1 MNTPTNTPTT
11 GLDGFEQMLRERMH
25 RLADHAPATV
35 PAPGEV
41 RVNAAAEPRRGR
53 RAAGIG
59 AAIALVAG
67 GAGLTG
73 IALQS
78 AAEPGGADSPEA
90 AVREFAGALADEDL
104 LGMIDVTL
112 PEEVTALRAAF
123 EDITFQAKR
132 IGLLDEAFALD
143 GVAGVD
149 VTVDGLGLTTT
160 PIDSDL
166 VAVTSTNGTIG
177 AIFDA
182 TAFPLGRLIGGD
194 SAMQIDDGSTTFD
207 LATGPITLVTMQR
220 GDGWYVSM
228 GMSIAEAIRQANG
241 SAPPESVGIIAE
253 GSTSPEAAAEAF
265 FDRLAQLD
273 LTSASAL
280 VAPGEGDV
288 FRRYASLWLPPAQQA
303 LSDAG
308 SSGLSIEVSGLQF
321 ERIADSGGRV
331 TLRPTAFVIDGTTP
345 AGWNTQNSTGV
356 VMTPEWPTVIGTPD
370 GAGVWILDPGVV
382 PPATIDGLGEPVPY
396 ESDAAQALFTN
407 GEFNSTYAIP
417 DGTIIAFVDETA
429 APADPQPFR
438 IVRSDDCTTMSG
450 TPFSDIAASAPG
462 SERIDDNTVRTCADD
477 GAFGVGSALLLFA
490 GSGSLSNL
498 PPLTLVNDDGQWFVS
513 PIGTIAAQVLES
525 MRSLPEDVNIIDVPL
540 LPLYAGAIARAQLDQ
555 YFLYTADVSAPCR
568 AIGEDDGSGHLRT
581 VADPAFADV
590 LACTRAMGYSDG
602 GFGTVE
608 TSSSGVDAAV
618 AIEEVPAS
626 TMPATVD
633 SVQYPPPT
641 TPVTTSP

>member
-41 RVNAAAEPRRGR
+41 RVNAVTEPRRGR

-59 AAIALVAG
+59 AAIALIAG

-90 AVREFAGALADEDL
+90 AVREFAGALAEEDL

-112 PEEVTALRAAF
+112 PEEVAALRAAF
-123 EDITFQAKR
+123 EDIAFQAKR
-132 IGLLDEAFALD
+132 IGLLDETFALG

-166 VAVTSTNGTIG
+166 VAVTSTNGSIA

-182 TAFPLGRLIGGD
+182 TEFPLGRLISGD
-194 SAMQIDDGSTTFD
+194 SAIEIDDGSATVD
-207 LATGPITLVTMQR
+207 LTADPITLVTMQR

-228 GMSIAEAIRQANG
+228 GMSIAEAISNSNG
-241 SAPPESVGIIAE
+241 SAPPASIGIIAE
-253 GSTSPEAAAEAF
+253 GSASPEAAAEAF
-265 FDRLAQLD
+265 FDRLARLD
-273 LTSASAL
+273 LASASAL

-288 FRRYASLWLPPAQQA
+288 FRRYASLWLPPAQRA

-308 SSGLSIEVSGLQF
+308 SSGLSIDVSGLQF
-321 ERIADSGGRV
+321 ERIAGSGARA

-345 AGWNTQNSTGV
+345 AGWDTQSSNGM
-356 VMTPEWPTVIGTPD
+356 VMTPEWPTVIGSPD

-407 GEFNSTYAIP
+407 GEYNSTFAIP
-417 DGTIIAFVDETA
+417 DGTIVAFVDEAA
-429 APADPQPFR
+429 APDPQPFR
-438 IVRSDDCTTMSG
+438 IVRSDGCTTMSG
-450 TPFSDIAASAPG
+450 SPFSDMAAYSPG
-462 SERIDDNTVRTCADD
+462 SERIDDGTVRTCADD
-477 GAFGVGSALLLFA
+477 GAFGIGSALFLLA
-490 GSGSLSNL
+490 GSGSLTNL

-513 PIGTIAAQVLES
+513 PIGTIAAQILES
-525 MRSLPEDVNIIDVPL
+525 MRSLPDDVNIIDVPL
-540 LPLYAGAIARAQLDQ
+540 LPLYAGAVSRAQLDQ
-555 YFLYTADVSAPCR
+555 YYQYTPDVSEPCR
-568 AIGEDDGSGHLRT
+568 AIGEADGSGHLRT
-581 VADPAFADV
+581 IADPALADV
-590 LACTRAMGYSDG
+590 LACTRAMGYSEG
-602 GFGTVE
+602 GFSTVE
-608 TSSSGVDAAV
+608 TSDSGFDV
-618 AIEEVPAS
+618 APPIEEVTAS
-626 TMPATVD
+626 TMPAMVD
-633 SVQYPPPT
+633 SIPSPPQT
-641 TPVTTSP
+641 TPTTTSP